1 MNRTPKQKQNGRWL
15 VGALAGA
22 SLALGCGGPQSFEGG
37 APLEQ
42 RSADNDGIAEMTQPL
57 DAVGANDCIFYSVAA
72 APAIKGQ
79 IDLTIGSGKT
89 YILSKHALNG
99 NVLVNNLEIVCK
111 YGGTSGTAAAVKA
124 ADIKAV
130 NVLGAGGTETLI
142 LDFANGSFGAA
153 AAATTGSGI
162 AIDNAVENLKV
173 RTSSAADKVAFG
185 RDSGGIRYVD
195 FDGKAPGDIKFSGNG
210 PASTV
215 NLGGGADTFDATG
228 SVTLFGT
235 GAQAFDRPLDVYGA
249 AGNDIITLGSNSTT
263 PITAATDNIY
273 GGEGDDTISA
283 GDGADKV
290 WGGKGNDTLKGDV
303 GADYVVGEE
312 GSDKIDEGTASN
324 GADRLYGWLNNDQNG
339 DGSDDITDGLPS
351 PVSTSG
357 TAFGSEPS
365 TDIDTISYANRTVAV
380 IVSPGV
386 SDVAG
391 TWTKVTGVGAS
402 ETAAD
407 CNDGAAGETDCVRG
421 DFEVI
426 EGGSAND
433 TIYSGPAD
441 ETIKGNAGD
450 DTLFAMRLD
459 TAAPSFADG
468 ADIFM
473 GGAGTDTVSYRMR
486 SAAVCVT
493 IANSTSVAADKDDGT
508 GTCSVTD
515 AVVSGVLTAT
525 VTLTSTEKDDVQS
538 DIEIVEGGAGADV
551 LVGNDS
557 NNTLRGAAGN
567 DSIVGKGGD
576 DVFDEDYGT
585 DVDFTTANTANG
597 SDTFWGGTGTD
608 DRVSYNTRTV
618 DLCVTIQSTG
628 AATTATVTASGEGT
642 TVTTGGGAIPTCT
655 ATEGDKVKMDIESA
669 IGGSGD
675 DYLVGN
681 ESNNKL
687 DGSTGTD
694 YAWCGAG
701 EEDFAFS
708 AGDVGFDQDETT
720 TDQKT
725 CEL

>member
-1 MNRTPKQKQNGRWL
+1 MNRTPKKKQNGRWL
-15 VGALAGA
+15 VGAIAGA

-37 APLEQ
+37 SPLEP
-42 RSADNDGIAEMTQPL
+42 RSADNDGITELTQPL

-79 IDLTIGSGKT
+79 VDLTIGSGKT
-89 YILSKHALNG
+89 YVLSKHALNG
-99 NVLVNNLEIVCK
+99 NLLVNNLEIVCK
-111 YGGTSGTAAAVKA
+111 YGSSTGTAAAVKT
-124 ADIKAV
+124 ADIKAI
-130 NVLGAGGTETLI
+130 NVVGAGGAETLI
-142 LDFANGSFGAA
+142 LDFANGSFSPAST
-153 AAATTGSGI
+153 ATTGSGI
-162 AIDNAVENLKV
+162 AIDGAVETLKV
-173 RTSSAADKVAFG
+173 RTTSAADKVAFG
-185 RDSGGIRYVD
+185 RDSGGVRYVD
-195 FDGKAPGDIKFSGNG
+195 FDGKAPGDIKYTGNG
-210 PASTV
+210 PATTV

-249 AGNDIITLGSNSTT
+249 AGNDTITLGSNSTT
-263 PITAATDNIY
+263 AITSATDNVY

-283 GDGADKV
+283 GDGADKI

-312 GSDKIDEGTASN
+312 GSDKIDEGAASN

-357 TAFGSEPS
+357 TLFVNEP
-365 TDIDTISYANRTVAV
+365 TGDIDTISYANRTAAV

-386 SDVAG
+386 SDVSG

-407 CNDGAAGETDCVRG
+407 CNDGAAGELDCVRG
-421 DFEVI
+421 DFEVV
-426 EGGSAND
+426 EGGAGND
-433 TIYSGPAD
+433 TLYSGPGD

-459 TAAPSFADG
+459 TGAASFADG

-486 SAAVCVT
+486 GATVCVT

-508 GTCSVTD
+508 GTCSVSD
-515 AVVSGVLTAT
+515 ALVSGVLTAT
-525 VTLTSTEKDDVQS
+525 VTVTSTEKDDVQS
-538 DIEIVEGGAGADV
+538 DIETVEGGAGADV
-551 LVGNDS
+551 LVGNDA
-557 NNTLRGAAGN
+557 NNTLRGAAGA
-567 DSIVGKGGD
+567 DSLVGKGGD

-585 DVDFTTANTANG
+585 EQDFATANTANG
-597 SDTFWGGTGTD
+597 ADTFWGGTGTD
-608 DRVSYNTRTV
+608 DRVSYATRTA

-628 AATTATVTASGEGT
+628 AASLSTVTASGEGT
-642 TVTTGGGAIPTCT
+642 TASTGGGVIPTCT
-655 ATEGDKVKMDIESA
+655 ATEGDKVKMDVESA
-669 IGGSGD
+669 LGGLGS

-687 DGSTGTD
+687 DGAGGTD
-694 YAWCGAG
+694 YVWCGSG

-708 AGDVGFDQDETT
+708 AADVGFDQDDATA
-720 TDQKT
+720 DQKT